1 MNANKTFVSAFVGL
15 CMMVFAIPAEG
26 VTLADGTG
34 GKTYNLVMW
43 TREGPKITF
52 AFADKPKVTI
62 EGKVF
67 KISSAATNM
76 DCRARD
82 MDKFTVEEGSTESEI
97 KAPEAALPQVA
108 LQPGQL
114 QLTGCAPRST
124 VEIVTADGK
133 TAGSMLTDDEG
144 RLVVSTSSY
153 GKGVIIVKTE
163 TTSLKIVNK

>member
-15 CMMVFAIPAEG
+15 CLMAFAYPAAG
-26 VTLADGTG
+26 STQSAGKG
-34 GKTYNLVMW
+34 GKAYNLVMW

-62 EGKVF
+62 DGKVF
-67 KISSAATNM
+67 KVVTAATSM

-82 MDKFTVEEGSTESEI
+82 MDKFTIEEGSTESEI
-97 KAPEAALPQVA
+97 KAPQTALPQVDM
-108 LQPGQL
+108 QPGQL
-114 QLTGCAPRST
+114 LLTGCPARST

-133 TAGSMLTDDEG
+133 TADSRMTDDEG
-144 RLVVSTSSY
+144 RLVVNTAKY